1 MLSFLIST
9 VTFSVAAYGFNR
21 FLDSQGI
28 DSTRSRTIIVMLL
41 ATFVSIG
48 ADWSIAEF
56 SGDAEGR
63 QKNAAMSEA
72 LHNGDS
78 VQILKMLAGF

>member
-9 VTFSVAAYGFNR
+9 VTFSVAAYVLNR
-21 FLDSQGI
+21 FLDAHGI

-41 ATFVSIG
+41 ATFISIG
-48 ADWSIAEF
+48 ADWTIAEF
-56 SGDAEGR
+56 SGDAQAH
-63 QKNAAMSEA
+63 QKNVAMSEA